1 LDNNQLTTEIIK
13 APQKALMKLAM
24 VNPSTKLPMNQ
35 KTIPLIIKEKIPRVI
50 IFNGRVRILI
60 IGFIKKLKSVRHA
73 PTTKTTPIE
82 LMMIPSKN
90 WAVNQIEAETI
101 NHLNINFIL

>member
-1 LDNNQLTTEIIK
+1 
-13 APQKALMKLAM
+13 MKLAM

-35 KTIPLIIKEKIPRVI
+35 KTIPLIIKENIPRVI

-101 NHLNINFIL
+101 NHRNINFIPIRSRSRSAHVFALLLDY